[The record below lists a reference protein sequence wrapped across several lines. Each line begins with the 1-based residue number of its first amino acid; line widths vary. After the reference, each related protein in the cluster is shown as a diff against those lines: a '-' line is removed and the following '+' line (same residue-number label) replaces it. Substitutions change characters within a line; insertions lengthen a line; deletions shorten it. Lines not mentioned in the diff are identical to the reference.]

1 MGNVFIKCNEA
12 TCICD
17 KTQYNEASFWEKF
30 KLSFH
35 LMTCKHCKVYTKQN
49 KVVSKV
55 LTYKAVQK
63 DKTNSCLTKPEKATI
78 KKTVEDNL

>member
-1 MGNVFIKCNEA
+1 MGIFFVKCDEA

-17 KTQYNEASFWEKF
+17 KTQYKEAGFWEKF

-55 LTYKAVQK
+55 LTYKAMQK
-63 DKTNSCLTKPEKATI
+63 DEPTSCLTRPEKTII
-78 KKTVEDNL
+78 KKTLEDNL